1 MSRVRLIVGSSSG
14 NFVEWFDWFTYSAFS
29 LYFAN
34 IFFPTGDQT
43 SQLLKTAAVF
53 AAGFVARPLG
63 GWLMGRYADVA
74 GRRKAMAVSMQFM
87 SAGSFCVGLTPGYDR
102 IGILAPVILLGARVL
117 QGLSMGGQYG
127 SCVTYISEVAT
138 RARRGFLSSF
148 QYVTL
153 ILGQLTAMALLV
165 VLQQV
170 LTPVQLA
177 GWGWR
182 VPFILGGIAALVA
195 LRILLRLDE
204 SRTFEAVRDTAA
216 SVPAWRTLRNHGREV
231 LTVVGLTIGG
241 AVGFYSFTTYMQ
253 KFLTLSAGLSRDA
266 ATQITAIGLFVLML
280 LQPVIGA
287 LSDRIGRRP
296 LLIAF
301 GALGVLGTYPLM
313 LAISTVTDG
322 LQATVLVVVAMAIL
336 APYTAISGV
345 YKAELFPTEIRALGV
360 GLPYAVV
367 GSVFGGTAEFIALW
381 LKQQGVEAL
390 FFWYVTASFG
400 IALVT
405 ALLMTETKAHSRIGE

>member
-53 AAGFVARPLG
+53 AAGFVVRPLG

-87 SAGSFCVGLTPGYDR
+87 SAGSFCVGLTPGYDE

-170 LTPVQLA
+170 LTPEQLA

-182 VPFILGGIAALVA
+182 VPFILGGFAALLA

-204 SRTFEAVRDTAA
+204 SQTFEAVRDTAA
-216 SVPAWRTLRNHGREV
+216 AVPAWRTLRSHGREV

-280 LQPVIGA
+280 LQPVMGA

-301 GALGVLGTYPLM
+301 GALGVVGTYPLM

-322 LQATVLVVVAMAIL
+322 MQATVLVVVAMAIL

-381 LKQQGVEAL
+381 LKQQGVESL

-405 ALLMTETKAHSRIGE
+405 ALLMAETKAHSRIAD

>member
-1 MSRVRLIVGSSSG
+1 MTRVRLIVGSSSG

-34 IFFPTGDQT
+34 IFFPTGDET
-43 SQLLKTAAVF
+43 SQLLKAAAIF
-53 AAGFVARPLG
+53 AAGFIVRPLG

-87 SAGSFCVGLTPGYDR
+87 SAGSLCVGLTPGYEQ
-102 IGILAPVILLGARVL
+102 IGILAPVILLAARVL

-138 RARRGFLSSF
+138 QERRGFLASF

-153 ILGQLTAMALLV
+153 ILGQLSAMGLLI

-170 LTPVQLA
+170 LTPEQLST
-177 GWGWR
+177 WGWR

-195 LRILLRLDE
+195 LRVLLRLEE
-204 SRTFEAVRDTAA
+204 SQSFEAVRDAA
-216 SVPAWRTLRNHGREV
+216 ATVPAWRTLRAHWREV
-231 LTVVGLTIGG
+231 LTVIGLTIGG

-253 KFLTLSAGLSRDA
+253 KFLTLTAGLSKDA
-266 ATQITAIGLFVLML
+266 ATQITAVGLFILML
-280 LQPVIGA
+280 LQPVMGA

-301 GALGVLGTYPLM
+301 GALGVIGTYPLM
-313 LAISTVTDG
+313 QAISAVTDG
-322 LQATVLVVVAMAIL
+322 FQATLLVIVAMAIL

-345 YKAELFPTEIRALGV
+345 YKAELFPTQIRALGV
-360 GLPYAVV
+360 GLPYAMV
-367 GSVFGGTAEFIALW
+367 GSIFGGTAEFIALW
-381 LKQQGVEAL
+381 LKQQGVETL

-400 IALVT
+400 VALVT
-405 ALLMTETKAHSRIGE
+405 ALLMSETKARGLIAD

>member
-170 LTPVQLA
+170 LTPEQLA

-182 VPFILGGIAALVA
+182 VPFILGGFAALLA

-204 SRTFEAVRDTAA
+204 SQTFEAVKDTAA
-216 SVPAWRTLRNHGREV
+216 TVPAWRTLRSHGREV

-280 LQPVIGA
+280 LQPVIGT

-301 GALGVLGTYPLM
+301 GALGLLGTYPLM

-322 LQATVLVVVAMAIL
+322 MRATVLVVVAMAIL

-381 LKQQGVEAL
+381 LKQQGVESL
-390 FFWYVTASFG
+390 FFWYVTVSFG

-405 ALLMTETKAHSRIGE
+405 ALLMPETTAHSRIGD